1 MPFVGCGDN
10 ATLSSIHFVKMINLL
25 LTYMNSEL
33 QPQKVMPQVMAL
45 GRTMTWWT
53 SSLLQAGQQTIFP
66 CSGYLPLDRYP
77 NI

>member
-1 MPFVGCGDN
+1 
-10 ATLSSIHFVKMINLL
+10 MINLL

-53 SSLLQAGQQTIFP
+53 SLLQAGQQTNFLLRILAAGPIPKHIAIAFIMD
-66 CSGYLPLDRYP
+66 G
-77 NI
+77 N